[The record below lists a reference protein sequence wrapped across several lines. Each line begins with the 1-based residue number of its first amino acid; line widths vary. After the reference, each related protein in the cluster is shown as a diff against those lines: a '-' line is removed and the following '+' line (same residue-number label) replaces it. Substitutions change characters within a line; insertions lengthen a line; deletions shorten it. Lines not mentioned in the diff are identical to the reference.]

1 MSSSSCRGHFLHPR
15 FWLVWLGLGVLWLL
29 TKLPWKFSM
38 GFGAFLG
45 KALFP
50 FLGSRRFISCV
61 NLQIAFPEL
70 SPPERKALNLQHF
83 ISLLQGIIGSG
94 LSWWG
99 SANKL
104 SALSDTEGLHYLKQA
119 LSDKKGV
126 VLLSAHFN
134 NLELGGRILSD
145 VMSETPFH
153 VVYRPHQNALLESL
167 VAKLRGERYGKA
179 IPKDN
184 IKDMVRSLRKGI
196 PVWYA
201 PDQGFL
207 GKASLDVDFFGVPA
221 ATNAGT
227 ARLAKITGA
236 AVIPFF
242 AFKAAD
248 RNGYLLRFLP
258 PLENFPSDSLE
269 DDTRRINAILE
280 EQIREF
286 PEQYLWMHKRYK
298 KSQYDFYKNYA
309 EKHNVS
315 GC

>member
-1 MSSSSCRGHFLHPR
+1 MSSLSRGRFLHPR
-15 FWLVWLGLGVLWLL
+15 YWLVWLGLGVLWVLA
-29 TKLPWKFSM
+29 KLPWRFSM
-38 GFGAFLG
+38 GFGALLG
-45 KALFP
+45 KVLFP
-50 FLGSRRFISCV
+50 FLGSRRLISCI

-70 SPPERKALNLQHF
+70 TYSERKKLNLQHF
-83 ISLLQGIIGSG
+83 ISLLQGIIGSA

-99 SANKL
+99 SDRKL
-104 SALSDTEGLHYLKQA
+104 KAMSNTEGLNYLEEALSDG
-119 LSDKKGV
+119 KGV

-145 VMSETPFH
+145 VLPEQTFH
-153 VVYRPHQNALLESL
+153 VVYRPHQNALLEEL
-167 VAKLRGERYGKA
+167 VAKLRGNRYGKA

-207 GKASLDVDFFGVPA
+207 GKASLEVDFFGELA

-227 ARLAKITGA
+227 ARLAKMTDA
-236 AVIPFF
+236 VVIPFF
-242 AFKAAD
+242 AFRAAD
-248 RNGYLLRFLP
+248 KKGYLLRFLP
-258 PLENFPSDSLE
+258 PMENFPSASIE

-298 KSQYDFYKNYA
+298 KSQYDFYKEYA
-309 EKHNVS
+309 ESHDVS